1 MHPIADLHLH
11 QEWSPRL
18 DRALARRN
26 GFPPYDWTA
35 WRAELVSQ
43 VPPGMARLQRLG
55 QAVPAATE
63 ADTDAT
69 FVERIIDALFESAEA
84 GSRYTELR
92 FGTDAVLRP
101 GFMRMFRQA
110 EDSVRRSYP
119 RFRAEAVINVLL
131 WYEPRRLHR
140 IIDACEAA
148 ADEGLAGIDLLHIPY
163 AVEADWRHARHIVE
177 SARDAGLGVTVH
189 AGEFST
195 ANIEAVA
202 SIEGVT
208 RIGHATRAADDPR
221 LLRALVHNDITV
233 EVCLSANLILG
244 SVADLASHPLPRFL
258 DAGVK
263 VALGTDNP
271 VRFGT
276 TIADEYNLA
285 ARRGLSTSDLRQLT
299 VQAIASG
306 FTTTERKADL
316 LADVDRETSSPSRST
331 GSNKAMVSKC

>member
-1 MHPIADLHLH
+1 
-11 QEWSPRL
+11 
-18 DRALARRN
+18 
-26 GFPPYDWTA
+26 
-35 WRAELVSQ
+35 
-43 VPPGMARLQRLG
+43 MARLQRLG

-208 RIGHATRAADDPR
+208 RIGHATRPPTTLDCCGLSSTTTHRRGVLVCQFDPR
-221 LLRALVHNDITV
+221 FGRRPGESPAPPIFGRRSKGRVGNRQPGAVRHNDRRRIQ
-233 EVCLSANLILG
+233 
-244 SVADLASHPLPRFL
+244 PRRTEGIVDIGPTTAHRTGDRL
-258 DAGVK
+258 
-263 VALGTDNP
+263 
-271 VRFGT
+271 RFHH
-276 TIADEYNLA
+276 
-285 ARRGLSTSDLRQLT
+285 
-299 VQAIASG
+299 
-306 FTTTERKADL
+306 
-316 LADVDRETSSPSRST
+316 DRT
-331 GSNKAMVSKC
+331 